1 MATSGL
7 RLHSSMS
14 GLSSCE
20 ERDVR
25 FELRNKS
32 AMSGLSS
39 GTRAQTGHGD
49 VRFEVSQLD
58 VRFEL
63 RGKVLKPDIPELKPD
78 MFFFVFGAKKSMSGL
93 SSGTRAQTGHGDVRF
108 EASQLDVRF
117 ELRGKVL
124 KPDIPE
130 LKPDD
135 LEPDITMSGLS
146 SSAAGTSGLSSKLD

>member
-1 MATSGL
+1 
-7 RLHSSMS
+7 MS

-25 FELRNKS
+25 FELRNQS

-49 VRFEVSQLD
+49 VRFEVSQL
-58 VRFEL
+58 
-63 RGKVLKPDIPELKPD
+63 
-78 MFFFVFGAKKSMSGL
+78 
-93 SSGTRAQTGHGDVRF
+93 H
-108 EASQLDVRF
+108 VRF

-146 SSAAGTSGLSSKLD
+146 SSAAGTSGLSSELNIFLPKRSE